1 MGSLYKKTDKKNTW
15 VFQYSVN
22 GKRKYKTLSNIPNL
36 DRKQKRDLL
45 NQYEKIYEGGFNH
58 YGKRLPS
65 LRNVIDDLIESRT
78 RMVSLQTLSQNTL
91 EGDISRLNLFWEF
104 LKNNFKQKDLDVS
117 SFDTELLNQY
127 MEYCR
132 IEMGNN
138 STTISNKMNVLRNLS
153 KVLVDKN
160 YIVENPFTK
169 LNIPKPRKRGTD
181 DIPHKED
188 YHKIKDFLEYWVD
201 GYLNDEY
208 EFELINTMIYILT
221 KTGMRGGE
229 IKMMKWKQ
237 GVNDIGYNHSFSYV
251 YISNDFEKIVIHFK
265 RRLREIPINPKLV
278 KLLKKDKIDTKS
290 VNYVLEGHNMTTK
303 SLDKRFIGRKLD
315 NSYGRVRN
323 GKGRIPPIVKLWNSI
338 GISKYY
344 TPHEIRHGF
353 VSDLVRQDKPFKKI
367 GDFVGHG
374 YQTMTELYTH
384 LRSQDL
390 EDISLSV

>member
-1 MGSLYKKTDKKNTW
+1 MGSLYRKSDKKNTW
-15 VFQYSVN
+15 VYQYSVN
-22 GKRKYKTLSNIPNL
+22 GKRKYKVISNIGDL
-36 DRKQKRDLL
+36 DKKQKRELL
-45 NQYEKIYEGGFNH
+45 THYDKTYEGVFNH
-58 YGKRLPS
+58 YGKKLPS
-65 LRNVIDDLIESRT
+65 LKKVIDDLIDERT
-78 RMVSLQTLSQNTL
+78 RMVSLQTLSHNTL

-104 LKNNFKQKDLDVS
+104 LKNNFKRKDLDVT

-132 IEMGNN
+132 IDRGNN
-138 STTISNKMNVLRNLS
+138 STTISNNMNVLRNLS
-153 KVLVDKN
+153 NLLVDKS

-169 LNIPKPRKRGTD
+169 LKIPKPRKRGSD
-181 DIPHKED
+181 DIPHKDD
-188 YHKIKDFLEYWVD
+188 YDKIKDYLEYWVE

-208 EFELINTMIYILT
+208 EFELINTLIYIQT

-229 IKMMKWKQ
+229 VKMMKWEK
-237 GVNDIGYNHSFSYV
+237 GDDDIGHNHSYSYV
-251 YISNDFEKIVIHFK
+251 YISKDFKKIVIHFK

-278 KLLKKDKIDTKS
+278 KLLKKVKTNTDSK
-290 VNYVLEGHNMTTK
+290 VYVLEGHNKTTK
-303 SLDKRFIGRKLD
+303 SFDKRFIGKKLD
-315 NSYGRVRN
+315 DSYGRVRN

-338 GISKYY
+338 GITKYY

-353 VSDLVRQDKPFKKI
+353 VSDLVRKDKPFKKI